1 MDARGEQGRGGQS
14 GPGAAEKSSERLQGS
29 QGLRNEEG
37 RKGGGSGAGR
47 GHLSLEGGREERG
60 PTGRRARGAHVNT
73 EGLGGFGVDGKA
85 PALRMNDVESGARN
99 QGWGRGEPAQRWS
112 HLCFLIGDRDL
123 SGAGDRCRKWDAVRG
138 GALFS
143 LGPGW
148 GGEGPRGGLG
158 EGEEVVLCSCSGL
171 GGDQMCQPWGD
182 SVHSL
187 PGL

>member
-14 GPGAAEKSSERLQGS
+14 GPGAAETSSERLQGS
-29 QGLRNEEG
+29 QGLKNEEG

-112 HLCFLIGDRDL
+112 HLCFLIGDRDR
-123 SGAGDRCRKWDAVRG
+123 SDA
-138 GALFS
+138 A
-143 LGPGW
+143 
-148 GGEGPRGGLG
+148 
-158 EGEEVVLCSCSGL
+158 
-171 GGDQMCQPWGD
+171 D
-182 SVHSL
+182 
-187 PGL
+187 